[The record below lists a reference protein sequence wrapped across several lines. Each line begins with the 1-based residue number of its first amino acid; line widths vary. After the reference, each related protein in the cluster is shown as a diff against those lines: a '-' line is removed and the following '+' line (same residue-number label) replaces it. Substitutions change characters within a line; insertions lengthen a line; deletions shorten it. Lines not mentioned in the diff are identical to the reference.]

1 MDYKKDESNYKLD
14 SVGKTKY
21 YIQEQKEQQQEQQQ
35 LPSFRQI
42 FYDVPKSG
50 SIVSFSDFHEG
61 IVYFS
66 SLDTNVYAV
75 SADTG
80 EVIWKFR
87 TGGPVVSTPLVHND
101 RIYFGSNDEYFY
113 CLDLDGRLI
122 WKKHTGDIIVSS
134 AIGIGD
140 MIFIGNGSGYFF
152 CFSADGKE
160 LWKFKTGDGIMA
172 VPCAANGLVFIGSYD
187 KSVYALDM
195 NGNLRWKFTAGE
207 RTSASLIMS
216 EGKNAFSNTKRSWN
230 EMPQFK
236 DPTIYCASYDNHLY
250 ALDINGTVLWKFNCG
265 TSVPGGIGGENGTV
279 YAGTINGTIFAID
292 SENGSEKW
300 SFRTGGMVTAGAEI
314 KDRKVYFTSFDQKLY
329 CLGEEGE
336 KLWDFLTGGPILS
349 RPLIAGDKVF
359 FGSFDTLF
367 YCINTRERTVEW
379 TCRTGFD
386 LQATDYAQKMSNIF
400 VEYDRKIFKV
410 WVPETIKGQEN
421 ALNAAEYTTKLGI
434 DSTFAYGGIGSYL
447 SKGRKKDI
455 YGRN

>member
-421 ALNAAEYTTKLGI
+421 ALNAAEYTTKLGL
-434 DSTFAYGGIGSYL
+434 DSTFAYGGLGSYV
-447 SKGRKKDI
+447 SKGKKKDI
-455 YGRN
+455 YG